1 VSRLFIDAGEQS
13 GSGTIIRYSS
23 VLGVLLGREVELKN
37 IRAKRKKPGLRA
49 QHLTALKAVAELC
62 GGSLQTGGVGDTGAL
77 LTPGNKISG
86 GKYTWEIGTAG
97 SANMLVLN
105 ILPLALFA
113 DSPVEARIVGGT
125 FQDFAPS
132 AYHLIRVLFPL
143 LHKMGARLKLKL
155 KKPGYVPIGGGELVF
170 SCKPLSHNLKPFQ
183 MLSPGFVEKITGI
196 ALSSHLQSS
205 KVSSRM
211 ARACSKEMEKW
222 GYEADIEEIYD
233 QTANQP
239 GAVLAI
245 RTETQ
250 KGALLGID
258 MAGKPGR
265 RAEDIGR
272 SVARMMVE
280 DLRSGATVDRFT
292 ADQLII
298 FAALAG
304 GESIFRIPGL
314 TEHVSTN
321 LWLIEKILG
330 TESRLEENLVTIK
343 GVELSPSRRQE
354 ND

>member
-23 VLGVLLGREVELKN
+23 ALGVLLGQEVELKN

-49 QHLTALKAVAELC
+49 QHLTALQAVAELC
-62 GGSLQTGGVGDTGAL
+62 GGSLQTGGVGDKKAIL
-77 LTPGNKISG
+77 IPGKKISG
-86 GKYTWEIGTAG
+86 GKYNWEIGTAG

-143 LHKMGARLKLKL
+143 LHKMGARLKLEL

-170 SCKPLSHNLKPFQ
+170 SCKPLSRELKPFQ
-183 MLSPGFVEKITGI
+183 LISPGVLEKITGI
-196 ALSSHLQSS
+196 ALSSHLQSP

-211 ARACSKEMEKW
+211 AHSCSKEMEQW
-222 GYEADIEEIYD
+222 GYEVDIEEIYD
-233 QTANQP
+233 QTAKQP
-239 GAVLAI
+239 GAVLAV
-245 RTETQ
+245 RAETQ
-250 KGALLGID
+250 NGALLGID

-298 FAALAG
+298 FAGLAG
-304 GESIFRIPGL
+304 GESTFRIPGI

-321 LWLIEKILG
+321 LWLIEQILG
-330 TESRLEENLVTIK
+330 AETRLDDNLVTIK
-343 GVELSPSRRQE
+343 GVKLPASRR
-354 ND
+354 